1 MSLLNYCNGFGRA
14 AIALLAL
21 MLCAV
26 PGCVDGPF
34 PRMAEWNPW
43 YTKQWQKDEAKGPT
57 FHKRFAE
64 LRSLQAQAASL
75 SPGEQA
81 AYINQLAVLIRSD
94 SNPVIRA
101 EVVRTLALFPNQA
114 ILSPLRQAMTDE
126 EPSVRIAACRAWGKV
141 GGSEGLQSLAERVS
155 KDENLD
161 VKICAAK
168 ELGQFQDQ
176 AAVVALGPA
185 LDESDPALQY
195 QAMQSLKS
203 CSGRD
208 FGVNVA
214 SWREFVAGGNPPR
227 PESPSIAQRVRDLF

>member
-1 MSLLNYCNGFGRA
+1 MNYFNGFGRA

-21 MLCAV
+21 VFCAL

-34 PRMAEWNPW
+34 SRMAEWNPW

-64 LRSLQAQAASL
+64 LRSLQSQASRL
-75 SPGEQA
+75 SPEDQA

-114 ILSPLRQAMTDE
+114 IIPPLRQALTDE

-141 GGSEGLQSLAERVS
+141 GGAEGLQSLAERVS
-155 KDENLD
+155 KDENID

-168 ELGQFQDQ
+168 ELGQFKDQ
-176 AAVVALGPA
+176 AAVVALGSA
-185 LDESDPALQY
+185 LEENDPALQY

-208 FGVNVA
+208 FGVSVA
-214 SWREFVAGGNPPR
+214 SWREFVAGRNPPP
-227 PESPSIAQRVRDLF
+227 PESPSMAQRLRQLF